1 MMPICYTSRPPFS
14 GSFSDLMSDAA
25 TGGIN
30 LRLAYAEPQAKHS
43 PAGTQEPIMRFESF
57 DFAPEILRAVSD
69 CGYQE
74 MTPVQR
80 QAIPTIRRGLDV
92 LASAQTGTGK
102 TAAFA
107 LPILQRLVD
116 KPAELQP
123 SNARVLILTP
133 TRELAAQVASNIN
146 DFAKYLDVTVL
157 TLVGGGKQDVQA
169 KKLKAG
175 AHIIVATPGRLLEH
189 LTACNLSLSGVE
201 CLVLDEADRILD
213 MGFSADV
220 QQILQAV
227 NKERQNLLFSA
238 TFSDGVKKLANVML
252 DRPQIISV
260 NKQNSTADTVTH
272 TVYPV
277 EQKRKRELLSE
288 LIGKQNWPQV
298 LVFASTRES
307 CDELVAELN
316 LDGIKSA
323 VVHGDKA
330 QGSRRRALR
339 EFTEG
344 KLRVLVAT
352 EVAARGLD
360 IPDLQYVVN
369 YDLPFLAE
377 DYVHRIGRT
386 GRAGKS
392 GMAISFVSREEERT
406 LLEIEALI
414 GQKIRRVMAKGYE
427 VGNRDELIKQLQER
441 RRFGKRPQREDNAA
455 AQAMAEAKLQGQRLK
470 RLAAMKKPRQPK

>member
-1 MMPICYTSRPPFS
+1 MPICYTSRAPFS

-252 DRPQIISV
+252 DKPQIISV

>member
-1 MMPICYTSRPPFS
+1 MPICYTSRPPFS

-344 KLRVLVAT
+344 KVRVLVAT

>member
-1 MMPICYTSRPPFS
+1 MPICYTSRPPFS

-252 DRPQIISV
+252 DKPQIVSV

-344 KLRVLVAT
+344 KVRVLVAT

>member
-1 MMPICYTSRPPFS
+1 
-14 GSFSDLMSDAA
+14 
-25 TGGIN
+25 
-30 LRLAYAEPQAKHS
+30 
-43 PAGTQEPIMRFESF
+43 MRFEAF
-57 DFAPEILRAVSD
+57 DFAPEILRAVSE

-74 MTPVQR
+74 MTPVQQ
-80 QAIPTIRRGLDV
+80 QAIPAIRRGRDV

-116 KPAELQP
+116 TPAAAAP
-123 SNARVLILTP
+123 SSTRVLILTP
-133 TRELAAQVASNIN
+133 TRELAAQIADNIKA
-146 DFAKYLDVTVL
+146 FARYLDLGVI

-175 AHIIVATPGRLLEH
+175 AHIIVATPGRLVEH
-189 LTACNLSLSGVE
+189 LTACNLSLSTVE
-201 CLVLDEADRILD
+201 CLVLDEADRMLD

-220 QQILQAV
+220 QQILQAA
-227 NKERQNLLFSA
+227 NKGRQNLLFSA
-238 TFSDGVKKLANVML
+238 TFSEGVKKLANVML
-252 DRPQIISV
+252 DKPQVVSV
-260 NKQNSTADTVTH
+260 NKQNTTADTVSQV
-272 TVYPV
+272 VYPV

-288 LIGKQNWPQV
+288 LIGKQNWQQV

-307 CDELVAELN
+307 CNELVEELN

-339 EFTEG
+339 DFMEG
-344 KLRVLVAT
+344 KVRVLVAT

-360 IPDLQYVVN
+360 IPDLEYVVN

-386 GRAGKS
+386 GRAGKR
-392 GMAISFVSREEERT
+392 GQAISFVSREEERT
-406 LLEIEALI
+406 LLEIEKLI
-414 GQKIRRVMAKGYE
+414 GQKLRRIMVPGYE
-427 VGNRDELIKQLQER
+427 VSSREMLIKQLEER
-441 RRFGKRPQREDNAA
+441 RRFGGRARRDDNAA
-455 AQAMAEAKLQGQRLK
+455 AQSMAEAKLQGQRLK
-470 RLAAMKKPRQPK
+470 RLAAAKKPRQPK

>member
-1 MMPICYTSRPPFS
+1 
-14 GSFSDLMSDAA
+14 
-25 TGGIN
+25 
-30 LRLAYAEPQAKHS
+30 
-43 PAGTQEPIMRFESF
+43 MRFEAF
-57 DFAPEILRAVSD
+57 DFAPEILRAVSE

-74 MTPVQR
+74 MTPVQQ
-80 QAIPTIRRGLDV
+80 QAIPAIRRGRDV

-116 KPAELQP
+116 TPAAAAP
-123 SNARVLILTP
+123 SSTRVLILTP
-133 TRELAAQVASNIN
+133 TRELAAQIADNIKA
-146 DFAKYLDVTVL
+146 FALYLDLGVI

-175 AHIIVATPGRLLEH
+175 AHIIVATPGRLVEH
-189 LTACNLSLSGVE
+189 LTACNLSLSTVE
-201 CLVLDEADRILD
+201 CLVLDEADRMLD

-220 QQILQAV
+220 QQILQAA
-227 NKERQNLLFSA
+227 NKGRQNLLFSA
-238 TFSDGVKKLANVML
+238 TFSEGVKKLANVML
-252 DRPQIISV
+252 DKPQVVSV
-260 NKQNSTADTVTH
+260 NKQNTTADTVSQV
-272 TVYPV
+272 VYPV

-288 LIGKQNWPQV
+288 LIGKQNWQQV

-307 CDELVAELN
+307 CDELVEELN

-339 EFTEG
+339 DFMEG
-344 KLRVLVAT
+344 KVRVLVAT

-360 IPDLQYVVN
+360 IPDLEYVVN

-386 GRAGKS
+386 GRAGKR
-392 GMAISFVSREEERT
+392 GQAISFVSREEERT
-406 LLEIEALI
+406 LLEIEKLI
-414 GQKIRRVMAKGYE
+414 GQKLRRIMVPGYE
-427 VGNRDELIKQLQER
+427 VSSREMLIKQLEER
-441 RRFGKRPQREDNAA
+441 RRFGGRARRDDNAA
-455 AQAMAEAKLQGQRLK
+455 AQSMAEAKLQGQRLK
-470 RLAAMKKPRQPK
+470 RLAAAKKPRQPK

>member
-1 MMPICYTSRPPFS
+1 MPICYTSRPPFS

-252 DRPQIISV
+252 DKPQIISV

-344 KLRVLVAT
+344 KVRVLVAT

-414 GQKIRRVMAKGYE
+414 GQKIRRVMTKGYE

>member
-1 MMPICYTSRPPFS
+1 MPICYTSRPPFS

>member
-1 MMPICYTSRPPFS
+1 
-14 GSFSDLMSDAA
+14 
-25 TGGIN
+25 
-30 LRLAYAEPQAKHS
+30 
-43 PAGTQEPIMRFESF
+43 MRFESF

-252 DRPQIISV
+252 DKPQIISV

-344 KLRVLVAT
+344 KVRVLVAT

-414 GQKIRRVMAKGYE
+414 GQKIRRVMVPGYQ

-441 RRFGKRPQREDNAA
+441 RRFGKRPQRDDNAA